1 MSSHSSET
9 ELFGVMFH
17 HFTRSDEPDALG
29 SITAEQLDE
38 IIAKIGRDRI
48 LSAQEWSDRA
58 ISAALPPDAVCLT
71 FDDALRS
78 QIDIAL
84 PVLERHNLTAFWFIY
99 SSVFEGC
106 APGFE
111 VYRYF
116 YSNKF
121 SNFDEFFH
129 QFLCHLKT
137 ARLVTNL
144 SREREKFSRSDYL
157 REFKFYSNNEREYRF
172 LRDQVLGPDH
182 FCMIMDEMIQVSGLN
197 REQVSAELWMDNDDL
212 LTLTRTRHV
221 VGLHSY
227 THPTNLRSLPYV
239 DQLLEYQ
246 KNLEH
251 IVRVTGESPRAM
263 AHPVNSYSA
272 GTLKILR
279 TMGIELGF
287 RSNPDQVVHSAL
299 EYPRIDC
306 INQWHPR

>member
-1 MSSHSSET
+1 MLSRSSET
-9 ELFGVMFH
+9 KLFGVMFH
-17 HFTRSDEPDALG
+17 HFTQTDKPDALG
-29 SITAEQLDE
+29 SITAERLND
-38 IIAKIGRDRI
+38 IIIKIGKDRV

-58 ISAALPPDAVCLT
+58 ISGALPPDAVCLT

-84 PVLERHNLTAFWFIY
+84 PVLEHHNLTAFWFIY

-116 YSNKF
+116 YNNNF
-121 SNFDEFFH
+121 SDFDEFFH
-129 QFLCHLKT
+129 HFLC
-137 ARLVTNL
+137 RLQAAKLVADL
-144 SREREKFSRSDYL
+144 PREREKFAQSDYL
-157 REFKFYSNNEREYRF
+157 REFKFYSDNEREYRF
-172 LRDQVLGPDH
+172 LRDQVLGSGRFDL
-182 FCMIMDEMIQVSGLN
+182 IMDKMIEASGLN
-197 REQVSAELWMDNDDL
+197 REQVSAQLWMDNDDL
-212 LTLTRTRHV
+212 LTLTRNRHV

-227 THPTNLRSLPYV
+227 THPTNLRSLPYI
-239 DQLLEYQ
+239 DQVSEYER
-246 KNLEH
+246 NLKH
-251 IVRVTGESPRAM
+251 IVRVTGESPRTM

-287 RSNPDQVVHSAL
+287 RSNPDQGRHSAL

-306 INQWHPR
+306 INQ